1 MYNWLIYCYCYYYI
15 YTYITKIMSS
25 KIKLTNNIIK
35 MCKPESS
42 HEDSDCGSDCDND
55 TETSSDVSVS
65 DDDVEWITESE
76 SESYNP
82 KRSGGGRHD
91 NKRRK
96 FVVESDDDEESDS
109 EEDTDADADN
119 EKNERDCG
127 KSSDDRSNKNR
138 PAMSVVKH
146 DDKQKRKYKS
156 SYNRNNSDSER
167 ESDSDSTDEMNVS
180 GHNCKKRKN
189 KNVSPKN
196 RTVQHKKPCANSVI
210 AKKGGDKNDEKES
223 DSDEDYKPPSTKRK
237 SKNGRENKNNRDVSD
252 ISIILAALDN
262 EFLEDEGFVV
272 DSENDECNSE
282 DEETFM
288 HETYKKIDYPN
299 NPENDKNKMCVEV
312 GRKKIADK
320 PNKGCKTD
328 KKMVE
333 PDVQEDVDAEY
344 KSLVDLKNILI
355 EKLTRNPKNKFVLK
369 SLKKCK
375 EEIVSLIK
383 RSRTKNTTDYY
394 NLVKNESADTDE
406 FSFFRKKLSNTQQ
419 KNIVKQLKDIN
430 DHIQVGKPHRLML
443 LETDIPIK
451 YKATVMQKLNIL
463 ESMDSSDQEYYKI
476 KNWVD
481 TFMRIPFMKY
491 KNLSVNIDDGI
502 DKCSEFIENS
512 RNILDDCVYGMND
525 AKIQILQLLGQWV
538 SNPAALGSAIG
549 IYGPPGTAKTTI
561 VKNGISKILG
571 REFAFIS
578 LGGAG
583 DSSFLDGHSYTY
595 EGSSWGK
602 IIQIL
607 IDSKC
612 MNPVIYFDELD
623 KVSDTP
629 RGEEIINNLMHIID
643 TTQNS
648 QFHDK
653 YFSEVDF
660 DISKCLFIF
669 SYNDESKVNA
679 ILKDRMY
686 RIKTSGYSCKDK
698 IIIARKHILPKI
710 IEQVKFAEGDIVI
723 PDDVLEYIITE
734 NRYTQNEEGVRN
746 LKRCLEIIHT
756 KLNLYRLVKPGKNI
770 FGKSMEMV
778 VEFPFT
784 VTKNVVELLVKNEST
799 QTQSFLSMYV

>member
-1 MYNWLIYCYCYYYI
+1 
-15 YTYITKIMSS
+15 MSS
-25 KIKLTNNIIK
+25 KIKLTNNIVK
-35 MCKPESS
+35 MRKPESS
-42 HEDSDCGSDCDND
+42 PENSDSEND
-55 TETSSDVSVS
+55 TESSSDVNVS
-65 DDDVEWITESE
+65 DDEVEWVTESE
-76 SESYNP
+76 SESYKP
-82 KRSGGGRHD
+82 KRSGSGGCGHD

-96 FVVESDDDEESDS
+96 FVVESDDDDEESESES
-109 EEDTDADADN
+109 EEDDDDDDD
-119 EKNERDCG
+119 ERDCG
-127 KSSDDRSNKNR
+127 KNSDDRANKNR
-138 PAMSVVKH
+138 PSMSVVKL
-146 DDKQKRKYKS
+146 DDKQKKRYKS
-156 SYNRNNSDSER
+156 SYKRNDSESENDSDR
-167 ESDSDSTDEMNVS
+167 ESDRDGTDERDAS
-180 GHNCKKRKN
+180 GHNSKKRKN

-196 RTVQHKKPCANSVI
+196 RSVQSKKPCVNSVI
-210 AKKGGDKNDEKES
+210 AKKVGDKHDEDDS
-223 DSDEDYKPPSTKRK
+223 DSDEDYKPPSVNRK
-237 SKNGRENKNNRDVSD
+237 PKSSRENKNNRDVSD

-262 EFLEDEGFVV
+262 EFLEDEGLVI

-288 HETYKKIDYPN
+288 HETYKRVEYPS
-299 NPENDKNKMCVEV
+299 NPETDKNKMCVDVE
-312 GRKKIADK
+312 RKKTAGKSRKGGK
-320 PNKGCKTD
+320 PD
-328 KKMVE
+328 KKSVE

-344 KSLVDLKNILI
+344 KSLVDLKNILV

-394 NLVKNESADTDE
+394 NLVKNESTGTDTDE

-481 TFMRIPFMKY
+481 TFMRIPFMRY

-538 SNPAALGSAIG
+538 SNPSALGSAIG

-612 MNPVIYFDELD
+612 MNPVIYFDELE
-623 KVSDTP
+623 
-629 RGEEIINNLMHIID
+629 GERH
-643 TTQNS
+643 
-648 QFHDK
+648 
-653 YFSEVDF
+653 
-660 DISKCLFIF
+660 
-669 SYNDESKVNA
+669 A
-679 ILKDRMY
+679 
-686 RIKTSGYSCKDK
+686 SG
-698 IIIARKHILPKI
+698 
-710 IEQVKFAEGDIVI
+710 
-723 PDDVLEYIITE
+723 
-734 NRYTQNEEGVRN
+734 
-746 LKRCLEIIHT
+746 
-756 KLNLYRLVKPGKNI
+756 
-770 FGKSMEMV
+770 
-778 VEFPFT
+778 
-784 VTKNVVELLVKNEST
+784 
-799 QTQSFLSMYV
+799 

>member
-1 MYNWLIYCYCYYYI
+1 M
-15 YTYITKIMSS
+15 TTKT
-25 KIKLTNNIIK
+25 KLTNNIIK
-35 MCKPESS
+35 IRKSESS
-42 HEDSDCGSDCDND
+42 PDNSGSDSETEQSSEVDVSEDYDDDEEEWSTDND
-55 TETSSDVSVS
+55 
-65 DDDVEWITESE
+65 VEVCKSNNSNQEIR
-76 SESYNP
+76 N
-82 KRSGGGRHD
+82 
-91 NKRRK
+91 RRK
-96 FVVESDDDEESDS
+96 IIIESDDDECD
-109 EEDTDADADN
+109 EEKPKISKTKKDI
-119 EKNERDCG
+119 KN
-127 KSSDDRSNKNR
+127 KSKLE
-138 PAMSVVKH
+138 H
-146 DDKQKRKYKS
+146 
-156 SYNRNNSDSER
+156 
-167 ESDSDSTDEMNVS
+167 STDFDDGENETKEVKR
-180 GHNCKKRKN
+180 KKRKN
-189 KNVSPKN
+189 KSGSLSECSTENSDDGSVDENETRYTNCKKNKNTSKQRKYPRTNQNKKIRLNTINRDKYKN
-196 RTVQHKKPCANSVI
+196 RDYDNNSS
-210 AKKGGDKNDEKES
+210 S
-223 DSDEDYKPPSTKRK
+223 DDDEDYKPRV
-237 SKNGRENKNNRDVSD
+237 RKNNRAIESRYDRDKRDIKD
-252 ISIILAALDN
+252 ISIILAAIDN
-262 EFLEDEGFVV
+262 ELSEDDRLII

-288 HETYKKIDYPN
+288 HETYKKNEYSEEDEQTN
-299 NPENDKNKMCVEV
+299 NKNKSCADIDKNKNNSNS
-312 GRKKIADK
+312 
-320 PNKGCKTD
+320 NKSNKNA
-328 KKMVE
+328 E
-333 PDVQEDVDAEY
+333 PEIQEDVDAEY
-344 KSLVDLKNILI
+344 KSLIDLKTILI
-355 EKLTRNPKNKFVLK
+355 EKLKRNPKNKFVMK

-383 RSRTKNTTDYY
+383 RSRIKNTTDYY
-394 NLVKNESADTDE
+394 NLVRNDSTITDE
-406 FSFFRKKLSNTQQ
+406 MTFFRKKLSNTQQ

-430 DHIQVGKPHRLML
+430 NHIQIEKPHRLML
-443 LETDIPIK
+443 LETDIPVK

-538 SNPAALGSAIG
+538 SNPSALGSAIG

-669 SYNDESKVNA
+669 SYNDESKVNP

-698 IIIARKHILPKI
+698 ITIARKHILPKI
-710 IEQVKFAEGDIVI
+710 IEQVKFAEGEIVI

-734 NRYTQNEEGVRN
+734 NKYTQNEEGVRN

-770 FGKSMEMV
+770 FGKSMELI

>member
-1 MYNWLIYCYCYYYI
+1 M
-15 YTYITKIMSS
+15 TTKT
-25 KIKLTNNIIK
+25 KLTNNIIK
-35 MCKPESS
+35 IHKSESS
-42 HEDSDCGSDCDND
+42 PDNSDSDSE
-55 TETSSDVSVS
+55 TEQSSEVDVSE
-65 DDDVEWITESE
+65 D
-76 SESYNP
+76 Y
-82 KRSGGGRHD
+82 
-91 NKRRK
+91 
-96 FVVESDDDEESDS
+96 DDDEEEWSTDNDVEVCKSNNSNQENRNRRKIIIESDDEECGEENKKISKTKKYIKNKSKLEHSTDFDDGENETKEVKRKKCKNKSGSLS
-109 EEDTDADADN
+109 EGSTENSDDGSVD
-119 EKNERDCG
+119 KNEIRDTNC
-127 KSSDDRSNKNR
+127 KKNKNTSKQRKYSRTTQNKNIRLNTINRDKYKNRNYDNNSSSDD
-138 PAMSVVKH
+138 
-146 DDKQKRKYKS
+146 
-156 SYNRNNSDSER
+156 
-167 ESDSDSTDEMNVS
+167 
-180 GHNCKKRKN
+180 
-189 KNVSPKN
+189 
-196 RTVQHKKPCANSVI
+196 
-210 AKKGGDKNDEKES
+210 
-223 DSDEDYKPPSTKRK
+223 DEDYKPPIR
-237 SKNGRENKNNRDVSD
+237 KNNRSIESRYDKDKRDIKD
-252 ISIILAALDN
+252 ISIILAAIDN
-262 EFLEDEGFVV
+262 ELSEDDRLII

-282 DEETFM
+282 DEKTFM
-288 HETYKKIDYPN
+288 HETYKKNEYSAEDEQTN
-299 NPENDKNKMCVEV
+299 NKNKSCADIDKNKNNSNS
-312 GRKKIADK
+312 DK
-320 PNKGCKTD
+320 SNKNT
-328 KKMVE
+328 E
-333 PDVQEDVDAEY
+333 PEIQEDVDAEY
-344 KSLVDLKNILI
+344 KSLIDLKTILI
-355 EKLTRNPKNKFVLK
+355 EKLKRNPKNKFVMK

-383 RSRTKNTTDYY
+383 RSRIKNTTDYY
-394 NLVKNESADTDE
+394 NLVRNDSTITDE
-406 FSFFRKKLSNTQQ
+406 MTFFRKKLSNTQQ

-430 DHIQVGKPHRLML
+430 DHIQIEKPHRLML

-538 SNPAALGSAIG
+538 SNPSALGSAIG

-669 SYNDESKVNA
+669 SYNDESKVNP

-698 IIIARKHILPKI
+698 ITIARKHILPKI
-710 IEQVKFAEGDIVI
+710 IEQVKFADGEIVI

-734 NRYTQNEEGVRN
+734 NKYTQNEEGVRN

-770 FGKSMEMV
+770 FGKSMELI